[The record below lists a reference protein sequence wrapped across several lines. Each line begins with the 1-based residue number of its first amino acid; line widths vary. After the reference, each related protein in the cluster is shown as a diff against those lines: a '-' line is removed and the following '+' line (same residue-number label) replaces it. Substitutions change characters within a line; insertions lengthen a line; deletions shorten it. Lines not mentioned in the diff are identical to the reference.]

1 MLNAANLVTF
11 GRIAV
16 TPVFLWFLLTTYKA
30 GDPVNWILLLAF
42 ILIAASDGID
52 GAIARKQNTVTKL
65 GKLLDPIADKILLGG
80 SFIVLSALGVLDWWI
95 TVLILV
101 REVAMTVYR
110 LIVVKN
116 RVIPASASGKS
127 KTIVQAIAIGYL
139 ISPLNKMLETQFID
153 IGLFLVVVALFLT
166 WFSAFQYF
174 KDSRS

>member
-16 TPVFLWFLLTTYKA
+16 TPVFLWFLLISYIA
-30 GDPVNWILLLAF
+30 GDPGNWLLLLAF

-52 GAIARKQNTVTKL
+52 GAIARRQNTVTKL
-65 GKLLDPIADKILLGG
+65 GKILDPIADKVLLGG
-80 SFIVLSALGVLDWWI
+80 SFIVLSILNVVPWWATI
-95 TVLILV
+95 AILV

-116 RVIPASASGKS
+116 KVIPASASGKS

-139 ISPLNKMLETQFID
+139 ISPLNQLLANQLFD
-153 IGLFLVVVALFLT
+153 IGSALIFVSLFLT
-166 WFSAFQYF
+166 WWSAFQYF
-174 KDSRS
+174 KDSR

>member
-1 MLNAANLVTF
+1 MLNAANLVTI

-16 TPVFLWFLLTTYKA
+16 TPVFLWFLFVSYTP
-30 GDPVNWILLLAF
+30 GDSVNWLLLLAF
-42 ILIAASDGID
+42 ILIAASDGVD

-80 SFIVLSALGVLDWWI
+80 SFIVLSMLNVIPWWATI
-95 TVLILV
+95 AILV

-116 RVIPASASGKS
+116 KVIPASASGKS

-139 ISPLNKMLETQFID
+139 ISPLNQLLANQYFD
-153 IGLFLVVVALFLT
+153 IGSSLMFAALFLT
-166 WFSAFQYF
+166 WWSAFQYF

>member
-1 MLNAANLVTF
+1 MLNAANLVTI

-16 TPVFLWFLLTTYKA
+16 TPVFLWFLLTAYAA
-30 GDPVNWILLLAF
+30 GGTVNWILLLAF

-80 SFIVLSALGVLDWWI
+80 SFIVLSMLNVIPWWATI
-95 TVLILV
+95 AILV

-116 RVIPASASGKS
+116 KVIPASASGKS

-139 ISPLNKMLETQFID
+139 ISPLNQLLANQYFD
-153 IGLFLVVVALFLT
+153 IGSSLMFAALFLT
-166 WFSAFQYF
+166 WWSAFQYF

>member
-1 MLNAANLVTF
+1 
-11 GRIAV
+11 
-16 TPVFLWFLLTTYKA
+16 
-30 GDPVNWILLLAF
+30 LLLAF

-80 SFIVLSALGVLDWWI
+80 SFIVLSALGILDWWI

-139 ISPLNKMLETQFID
+139 ISPLNKMLENQYID

>member
-1 MLNAANLVTF
+1 VLNAANLVTL

-16 TPVFLWFLLTTYKA
+16 TPVFLWFLLTSYKA

-80 SFIVLSALGVLDWWI
+80 SFIVLSVLGVLDWWI

-116 RVIPASASGKS
+116 KVIPASASGKS

-139 ISPLNKMLETQFID
+139 ISPLHHLLANQYLD
-153 IGLFLVVVALFLT
+153 IGSALAFASLVLT
-166 WFSAFQYF
+166 WWSAFQYF

>member
-1 MLNAANLVTF
+1 VLNAANLVTI

-16 TPVFLWFLLTTYKA
+16 TPVFLWFLFISYTP
-30 GDPVNWILLLAF
+30 GDSVNWLLLLAF

-80 SFIVLSALGVLDWWI
+80 SFIVLSALEVLDWWI

-116 RVIPASASGKS
+116 KVIPASASGKS

-139 ISPLNKMLETQFID
+139 ISPLNKMLENQYFD
-153 IGLFLVVVALFLT
+153 IGMSLVFVSLFLT

>member
-1 MLNAANLVTF
+1 MLNAANLVTI

-16 TPVFLWFLLTTYKA
+16 TPVFLWFLLISYRP
-30 GDPVNWILLLAF
+30 GDSVNWLLLLAF

-52 GAIARKQNTVTKL
+52 GAIARKRNMVTKL
-65 GKLLDPIADKILLGG
+65 GKILDPIADKILLGG
-80 SFIVLSALGVLDWWI
+80 SFIVLSVLEVLDWRI

-116 RVIPASASGKS
+116 KVIPASASGKS

-139 ISPLNKMLETQFID
+139 ISPLNKLLENQYFD
-153 IGLFLVVVALFLT
+153 IGMSLVFIALFLT
-166 WFSAFQYF
+166 WWSAFQYF

>member
-1 MLNAANLVTF
+1 VLNAANLVTF

-16 TPVFLWFLLTTYKA
+16 TPIFLWFLLTSYVS

-52 GAIARKQNTVTKL
+52 GAIARKQNTVTNL
-65 GKLLDPIADKILLGG
+65 GKILDPIADKVLFGG
-80 SFIVLSALGVLDWWI
+80 SFIVLSILNVVPWPA
-95 TVLILV
+95 TVAILV

-110 LIVVKN
+110 LVVVKN
-116 RVIPASASGKS
+116 KVIPASASGKS

-139 ISPLNKMLETQFID
+139 ISPLNQILANQYFD
-153 IGLFLVVVALFLT
+153 IGYSLIFVSVFLT
-166 WFSAFQYF
+166 WWSAFQYF

>member
-1 MLNAANLVTF
+1 MWNAANLVTF

-16 TPVFLWFLLTTYKA
+16 TPVFLWFLLATYKA

-101 REVAMTVYR
+101 RDVAMTVYR

-139 ISPLNKMLETQFID
+139 ISPLNKMLENQFID

>member
-1 MLNAANLVTF
+1 
-11 GRIAV
+11 
-16 TPVFLWFLLTTYKA
+16 
-30 GDPVNWILLLAF
+30 LAF

-127 KTIVQAIAIGYL
+127 KTIVQSIAIGYL
-139 ISPLNKMLETQFID
+139 ISPLNRMLENQFID
-153 IGLFLVVVALFLT
+153 IGISLVFISLFLT

>member
-16 TPVFLWFLLTTYKA
+16 TPIFLWILLTSYKA
-30 GDPVNWILLLAF
+30 GESVNWILLLAF

-65 GKLLDPIADKILLGG
+65 GKILDPIADKVLLGG
-80 SFIVLSALGVLDWWI
+80 SFIVLSILNVVPWWATI
-95 TVLILV
+95 AILV

-110 LIVVKN
+110 LVVVKN
-116 RVIPASASGKS
+116 KVIPASKSGKS

-139 ISPLNKMLETQFID
+139 ISPLNQLLSSQYFD
-153 IGLFLVVVALFLT
+153 IGSALVFASLFLT
-166 WFSAFQYF
+166 WWSAFQYF

>member
-1 MLNAANLVTF
+1 VLNAANLVTI

-16 TPVFLWFLLTTYKA
+16 TPVFLWFLFISYTP
-30 GDPVNWILLLAF
+30 GDSVNWLLLLAF

-80 SFIVLSALGVLDWWI
+80 SFIVLSVLGVLDWWI

-116 RVIPASASGKS
+116 KVIPASASGKS

-139 ISPLNKMLETQFID
+139 ISPLNKMLENQYFD
-153 IGLFLVVVALFLT
+153 IGMSLVFVSLFLT

>member
-1 MLNAANLVTF
+1 VLNAANLVTF

-16 TPVFLWFLLTTYKA
+16 TPIFLWFLLSSYKA

-65 GKLLDPIADKILLGG
+65 GKILDPIADKVLLGG
-80 SFIVLSALGVLDWWI
+80 SFIVLSILTVVPWWATI
-95 TVLILV
+95 AILV

-110 LIVVKN
+110 LVVVKN

-139 ISPLNKMLETQFID
+139 ISPLNQLLSNEYFD
-153 IGLFLVVVALFLT
+153 IGSALVFASLFLT
-166 WFSAFQYF
+166 WWSAFQYF
-174 KDSRS
+174 KESRS

>member
-1 MLNAANLVTF
+1 MLNAANLVTI

-16 TPVFLWFLLTTYKA
+16 TPVFLWFLFISYTP
-30 GDPVNWILLLAF
+30 GDSVNWLLLLAF

-80 SFIVLSALGVLDWWI
+80 SFIVLSALEVLDWWI

-116 RVIPASASGKS
+116 KVIPASASGKS

-139 ISPLNKMLETQFID
+139 ISPLNKMLENQYFD
-153 IGLFLVVVALFLT
+153 IGMSLVFVSLFLT

>member
-1 MLNAANLVTF
+1 MLNAANLVTI

-16 TPVFLWFLLTTYKA
+16 TPVFLWFLLTSYKA

-52 GAIARKQNTVTKL
+52 GAIARKQNMVTKL

-80 SFIVLSALGVLDWWI
+80 SFIVLSILTVVPWWA
-95 TVLILV
+95 TVAILV

-116 RVIPASASGKS
+116 KVIPASASGKS

-139 ISPLNKMLETQFID
+139 ISPLNKLLENQYFD
-153 IGLFLVVVALFLT
+153 IGMSLVFVALFLT

>member
-1 MLNAANLVTF
+1 
-11 GRIAV
+11 
-16 TPVFLWFLLTTYKA
+16 
-30 GDPVNWILLLAF
+30 LAF

-139 ISPLNKMLETQFID
+139 ISPLNKMLENQFID

>member
-1 MLNAANLVTF
+1 
-11 GRIAV
+11 
-16 TPVFLWFLLTTYKA
+16 
-30 GDPVNWILLLAF
+30 
-42 ILIAASDGID
+42 
-52 GAIARKQNTVTKL
+52 
-65 GKLLDPIADKILLGG
+65 
-80 SFIVLSALGVLDWWI
+80 LGVLDWWI

-139 ISPLNKMLETQFID
+139 ISPLNKMLENQFID

>member
-16 TPVFLWFLLTTYKA
+16 TPVFLWFLLTTYKS

-52 GAIARKQNTVTKL
+52 GAIARKQNIVTKL

-80 SFIVLSALGVLDWWI
+80 SFIVLSVLGVLDWWI

-116 RVIPASASGKS
+116 KVIPASPSGKS

-139 ISPLNKMLETQFID
+139 ISPLNKMLENQYID
-153 IGLFLVVVALFLT
+153 IGFFLVFVALFLT